1 MPCNGYS
8 HNERY
13 HERGA
18 EGAKHQP
25 EDLARCAAHDF
36 TYAHLL
42 LALTNEEERHADEAK
57 HGDDDGHECKER
69 DDAKRVTMG
78 VEGFGNHI
86 LGTIDNPGQRSLG
99 TTQFPQHLDQFLLGF
114 LVSIRLDKE
123 GRIVQVVSH
132 LDGERHQTLQDIDTM
147 EILDDAGYRL
157 CRSVAPGHLSV
168 VFGQSPPTHGLLV
181 EVITVTDGTII
192 PKNLQSVEVEG
203 CLIQIC
209 QEYVDR
215 LLIDVD
221 GTCAG
226 RIPNEIG
233 ALEIADSFDK
243 RHVLQLASDR
253 LFLFLGRTDETNVL
267 VVEAEGRMDQMVQLE
282 PDDKG

>member
-1 MPCNGYS
+1 
-8 HNERY
+8 
-13 HERGA
+13 
-18 EGAKHQP
+18 
-25 EDLARCAAHDF
+25 
-36 TYAHLL
+36 
-42 LALTNEEERHADEAK
+42 
-57 HGDDDGHECKER
+57 
-69 DDAKRVTMG
+69 MG

-123 GRIVQVVSH
+123 GRIVQVTSH

-157 CRSVAPGHLSV
+157 CRSVAPRHLAV

-233 ALEIADSFDK
+233 ALEFADSFDK

-267 VVEAEGRMDQMVQLE
+267 VVEAEGRMDQMAQLE